1 MQELRQFLFGSFRL
15 DVTNECLRRGKKE
28 IRLRPKAFTVLSYL
42 VEHSG
47 QLVTKDMLFETIW
60 PKIHVSEAVLSQY
73 IREIR
78 KALRDKP
85 KKPQFIETMH
95 RRGYRFIAPVTSSP
109 LPGSSQMSTGS
120 EASIRPMIREAATII
135 GSQPLVGREREMS
148 FLQERLEA
156 TLRGNGSLTFI
167 LGPAGIGKTR
177 LARELRDCGLQMGCQ
192 WLEGKYDKA
201 GSYPYQ
207 PWVEMVRRYLD
218 RGDATS
224 LQELAGPYAGGL
236 AKLVAG
242 VPGEVEGVPDSPRV
256 DPKVERIQL
265 FEALIH
271 FFVKISHVAPLV
283 LFLDDLQWA
292 PSVELMHHLARNI
305 GNQRVL
311 ALGAYRENELKEN
324 RNLWHT
330 VLDMNRERLFQS
342 LPLEPL
348 DEREVGQLIAARL
361 KKAIAPQLVELVY
374 HKTEGNPFFVEE
386 VFCLLQQ
393 RKAIVQTVRG
403 WEMREGTALE
413 TPESVMAVVNERLER
428 LGKKASDLI
437 RIASVI
443 GREFSLRLLREL
455 VGQEDE
461 ALIEAM
467 DRCEEAGLFLSGQM
481 PGEEVYVFTHDLTQ
495 EALYESIGPAR
506 RRRYHLQMGQAME
519 RLYASC
525 LEERYEAL
533 AHHFIEGN
541 DLEKAAAYSRH
552 AGTKAAARSAFG
564 QAVAYFEQALSAL
577 GHLSESRKTLEQAI
591 AIRIEL
597 GPVLMATKGYFA
609 PEVEEIY
616 TQARELCERFG
627 ESPQLF
633 PVLWGLWLINNHR
646 GRQQTAKEIGE
657 RLLAL
662 AEREQD
668 TSLLLQA
675 HHALWATLFNLGELA
690 PAQVHLEQ
698 GFTLYNP
705 QQHRHHA
712 SLYGGHD
719 PGVCCGSHA
728 AKVLWLLGYPD
739 QAIKKAQD
747 AVKLARELSHPY
759 SLGHALSFAA
769 WVHQQRKEGKT
780 AQEMAEELI
789 TLGTEQGFPVW
800 VRKGTIMQGWL
811 LVQQGQC
818 EEGISQM
825 RQGAARGGRDE
836 IYYDALVAEA
846 HGKAGQVEKGL
857 DVVNETLSKVNKT
870 GFNYYEPELHR
881 IKGELL
887 MPSGGQGPES
897 RVRKEAE
904 ECFCRAIGM
913 AKIQSAK
920 SLELQAVMSL
930 SRLWQKQGKKAEARQ
945 MLGEIYGWFTEGFDT
960 ADLKEA
966 KALLEEL
973 S

>member
-15 DVTNECLRRGKKE
+15 DVTNECLRRGKEE
-28 IRLRPKAFTVLSYL
+28 IRLRPKAFTVLRYL
-42 VEHSG
+42 VEHPG
-47 QLVTKDMLFETIW
+47 QLVTKDMLFQTIW
-60 PKIHVSEAVLSQY
+60 PKVYVNEAVLSQN
-73 IREIR
+73 IKEIR

-85 KKPQFIETMH
+85 KKPHFIETMH

-109 LPGSSQMSTGS
+109 LLGSSQTSAGS
-120 EASIRPMIREAATII
+120 EVSIRPMIREAATII
-135 GSQPLVGREREMS
+135 GSQPLVGRARELS

-156 TLRGNGSLTFI
+156 TLQGNGSLTFI
-167 LGPAGIGKTR
+167 SGPAGIGKTR
-177 LARELRDCGLQMGCQ
+177 LARELRDRGHQMGCQ

-207 PWVEMVRRYLD
+207 PWVEMVRGYLD
-218 RGDATS
+218 RGYATS
-224 LQELAGPYAGGL
+224 LQELAGPYVGRL

-242 VPGEVEGVPDSPRV
+242 VTGEVEGVPDSPRV

-265 FEALIH
+265 FEALTH
-271 FFVKISHVAPLV
+271 FFIKISHVAPLV

-305 GNQRVL
+305 GNQSVL
-311 ALGAYRENELKEN
+311 VLGAYRENELKEN

-342 LPLEPL
+342 LLLEPL
-348 DEREVGQLIAARL
+348 DEREVVQLMAARL
-361 KKAIAPQLVELVY
+361 KEPIAPQFAELVY
-374 HKTEGNPFFVEE
+374 HKTGGNPFFVEE
-386 VFCLLQQ
+386 VLRLLQQ
-393 RKAIVQTVRG
+393 RKAIVETVRG
-403 WEMREGTALE
+403 WEMREGTPLE

-428 LGKKASDLI
+428 LGKKASEVI

-443 GREFSLRLLREL
+443 GREYSLRLLWEL

-461 ALIEAM
+461 ALIEVM
-467 DRCEEAGLFLSGQM
+467 DRCEEAGLVLSGQV
-481 PGEEVYVFTHDLTQ
+481 PGDEVYVFTHDLMQ

-506 RRRYHLQMGQAME
+506 RRRYHLQIGQAME
-519 RLYASC
+519 RLYASR
-525 LEERYEAL
+525 LEERYEVL

-541 DLEKAAAYSRH
+541 DLEKAVAYSRH
-552 AGTKAAARSAFG
+552 AGAKAAARSAFG

-577 GHLSESRKTLEQAI
+577 GHLSESRETLEQAI
-591 AIRIEL
+591 AIRIDL
-597 GPVLMATKGYFA
+597 GPVLMATEGFGS
-609 PEVEEIY
+609 PEVESSY
-616 TQARELCERFG
+616 NCARELCERFG
-627 ESPQLF
+627 ETPQLF

-646 GRQQTAKEIGE
+646 GRQQTAKELGE

-690 PAQVHLEQ
+690 SAQVHLEQ

-712 SLYGGHD
+712 CLYGGHD

-759 SLGHALSFAA
+759 SLGHALSFAG
-769 WVHQQRKEGKT
+769 WVHQHRKEGKG
-780 AQEMAEELI
+780 AQEIAEAVI
-789 TLGTEQGFPVW
+789 TLGTEHGFPHW
-800 VRKGTIMQGWL
+800 VMRGTIMQGWL
-811 LVQQGQC
+811 LVEQEKW
-818 EEGISQM
+818 EEGIAQM
-825 RQGAARGGRDE
+825 LQGTLGGGRE
-836 IYYDALVAEA
+836 QIYSAALVAEA
-846 HGKAGQVEKGL
+846 YRKAGQIEEGL
-857 DVVNETLSKVNKT
+857 SAVTGALARVHETGT
-870 GFNYYEPELHR
+870 RYYEAELHR

-887 MPSGGQGPES
+887 LKSGVQSLES
-897 RVRKEAE
+897 RVQEAE
-904 ECFCRAIGM
+904 SCFQKTLEVAWT
-913 AKIQSAK
+913 QSAK
-920 SLELQAVMSL
+920 SLELRAVTSL
-930 SRLWQKQGKKAEARQ
+930 SRLWQKQGKTEEARQ
-945 MLGEIYGWFTEGFDT
+945 ILAEIYGWFSEGFDT

-966 KALLEEL
+966 RELLQGL